1 MARKNGCP
9 FSVRDWSISIR
20 SRGSTNELP
29 TWIPI
34 KGLNSMEYTTD
45 ADTEDGSSAQDLWGE
60 PYVTKRTGSVTLEA
74 KRVVDSITG
83 AADPGQA
90 ELNYY
95 ATLGGCDA
103 DARLKLVDAV
113 GNATLLD
120 AVVTSAGD
128 SADDTS
134 ETVSYDM
141 EVVGE
146 PIPQTYV
153 QATAVAV
160 KDGATAVTTLSMDT
174 NDTKELTV
182 AFTPATASNQKFAV
196 SSSDASKVKV
206 LSVDG
211 LTFELQA
218 LAVGSSTVTV
228 RSMNNS
234 LTATVTVTVTT
245 SG

>member
-20 SRGSTNELP
+20 SRASTNESP

-34 KGLNSMEYTTD
+34 KGLNSMDWSAD
-45 ADTEDGSSAQDLWGE
+45 ADTEDGSSAQDLYGE
-60 PYVTKRTGSVTLEA
+60 PYITKRNGSVTLEA
-74 KRVVDSITG
+74 KRVVDSVTG
-83 AADPGQA
+83 AMDAGQA
-90 ELNYY
+90 ELAFY

-120 AVVTSAGD
+120 VVVTSAGN

-146 PIPQTYV
+146 PIPQAYV

-160 KDGATAVTTLSMDT
+160 NDGASPVSTLSMAP
-174 NDTKELTV
+174 NDTEELTI
-182 AFTPATASNQKFAV
+182 AFTPTGASNQKYAV
-196 SSSDASKVKV
+196 SSSDAAIVKV
-206 LSVDG
+206 LAVDG
-211 LTFELQA
+211 LNFEIQA
-218 LAVGSSTVTV
+218 LKEGTATITV

-234 LTATVTVTVTT
+234 LTATVAVTVAT
-245 SG
+245 GG

>member
-20 SRGSTNELP
+20 SRASTNESP

-34 KGLNSMEYTTD
+34 KGLNSMDWSAD
-45 ADTEDGSSAQDLWGE
+45 ADTEDGSSAQDLYGE
-60 PYVTKRTGSVTLEA
+60 PYITKRNGSVTLEA
-74 KRVVDSITG
+74 KRVVDSVTG
-83 AADPGQA
+83 AMDAGQA
-90 ELNYY
+90 ELAFY

-120 AVVTSAGD
+120 VVVTSAGN

-146 PIPQTYV
+146 PIPQAYV

-160 KDGATAVTTLSMDT
+160 NDGASPVSTLSMVPNGT
-174 NDTKELTV
+174 EELTIT
-182 AFTPATASNQKFAV
+182 FTPTGASNQKYAV
-196 SSSDASKVKV
+196 SSSDAAVVKV
-206 LSVDG
+206 LAVDG
-211 LTFELQA
+211 LNFEIQA
-218 LAVGSSTVTV
+218 LKEGTATITV

-234 LTATVTVTVTT
+234 LTATVAVTVA
-245 SG
+245 SGD